1 MQNRKKIV
9 KRILKDSIDTL
20 KMLLK
25 NVDGNKMPI
34 TNMEIYMVD
43 PDGDGIGLQFRYDED
58 TGEIEKVATPIEDN
72 ELTYWDEDVD
82 DDEIVVPFEERKW
95 SLSDNDDMWSEEIT
109 DQFNTAAVSKRL
121 LN

>member
-1 MQNRKKIV
+1 MQRKKIV
-9 KRILKDSIDTL
+9 KRILRDSIDTL

-25 NVDGNKMPI
+25 NVNGNKMPI

-82 DDEIVVPFEERKW
+82 EADE
-95 SLSDNDDMWSEEIT
+95 MWSEEIT
-109 DQFNTAAVSKRL
+109 DQFHTAAVSKRL

>member
-1 MQNRKKIV
+1 MQRKKIV

-20 KMLLK
+20 KLLLK

-43 PDGDGIGLQFRYDED
+43 PDGDGIGLQFRYDEE
-58 TGEIEKVATPIEDN
+58 TNEIEKVATPIEDN
-72 ELTYWDEDVD
+72 ELTFWDEDM
-82 DDEIVVPFEERKW
+82 DEEDE
-95 SLSDNDDMWSEEIT
+95 MWSEEIT
-109 DQFNTAAVSKRL
+109 DQFHTAAVSKRL

>member
-9 KRILKDSIDTL
+9 KRILKDSIETL
-20 KMLLK
+20 QMLLK
-25 NVDGNKMPI
+25 NVNGNKMPI

-43 PDGDGIGLQFRYDED
+43 PDGDGIGLQFKYDED
-58 TGEIEKVATPIEDN
+58 TCEIEKVATPIEDN

-82 DDEIVVPFEERKW
+82 EWADDDI
-95 SLSDNDDMWSEEIT
+95 WSEEIT

>member
-9 KRILKDSIDTL
+9 KRILKESIETL

-34 TNMEIYMVD
+34 TSMEVYMVD
-43 PDGDGIGLQFRYDED
+43 PDGDGIGLQFKYDEE
-58 TGEIEKVATPIEDN
+58 TNEIEKVATPIEDN
-72 ELTYWDEDVD
+72 ELTFWDEDMD
-82 DDEIVVPFEERKW
+82 EEDDEV
-95 SLSDNDDMWSEEIT
+95 WSEEIT
-109 DQFNTAAVSKRL
+109 DQFHTAAVSKRL

>member
-20 KMLLK
+20 KLLLK

-34 TNMEIYMVD
+34 TSMEIYMVD
-43 PDGDGIGLQFRYDED
+43 PDGDGIGLQFKYDEE
-58 TGEIEKVATPIEDN
+58 TNEIEKVATPIEDN
-72 ELTYWDEDVD
+72 ELTFWDEDM
-82 DDEIVVPFEERKW
+82 DDEE
-95 SLSDNDDMWSEEIT
+95 DDEVWSEEIT
-109 DQFNTAAVSKRL
+109 DQFHTAAVSKRL

>member
-1 MQNRKKIV
+1 MQRKKIV

-34 TNMEIYMVD
+34 TSMEIYMVD
-43 PDGDGIGLQFRYDED
+43 PDGDGIGLQFKYDEE
-58 TGEIEKVATPIEDN
+58 TNEIEKVATPIEDN
-72 ELTYWDEDVD
+72 ELTFWDEDMD
-82 DDEIVVPFEERKW
+82 EEDDEV
-95 SLSDNDDMWSEEIT
+95 WSEEIT
-109 DQFNTAAVSKRL
+109 DQFHTAAVSKRI

>member
-20 KMLLK
+20 KLLLK

-34 TNMEIYMVD
+34 TSMEIYMVD
-43 PDGDGIGLQFRYDED
+43 PDGDGIGLQFNYDAE
-58 TGEIEKVATPIEDN
+58 TNEIEKVATPIEN
-72 ELTYWDEDVD
+72 SELTYWDEDMDEWAD
-82 DDEIVVPFEERKW
+82 DDI
-95 SLSDNDDMWSEEIT
+95 WSEEIT

>member
-1 MQNRKKIV
+1 MQRRKIV

-20 KMLLK
+20 KLLLK

-72 ELTYWDEDVD
+72 ELTFWDEDM
-82 DDEIVVPFEERKW
+82 DEEE
-95 SLSDNDDMWSEEIT
+95 DEMWSEEIT
-109 DQFNTAAVSKRL
+109 DQFHTAAVSKRL

>member
-1 MQNRKKIV
+1 MQRKKIV

-58 TGEIEKVATPIEDN
+58 TGAIEKVATPIEDN
-72 ELTYWDEDVD
+72 ELTFWDEGM
-82 DDEIVVPFEERKW
+82 DEEDE
-95 SLSDNDDMWSEEIT
+95 MWSEEIT
-109 DQFNTAAVSKRL
+109 DQFHTAAVSKRL

>member
-1 MQNRKKIV
+1 MQRKKIV

-72 ELTYWDEDVD
+72 ELTYWDEDMDEWAD
-82 DDEIVVPFEERKW
+82 DDI
-95 SLSDNDDMWSEEIT
+95 WSEEIT
-109 DQFNTAAVSKRL
+109 DQFHTAAVSKRL

>member
-9 KRILKDSIDTL
+9 KRILRDSIETL
-20 KMLLK
+20 QMLLK
-25 NVDGNKMPI
+25 NVNGNKMPI
-34 TNMEIYMVD
+34 TSMEIYMVD

-72 ELTYWDEDVD
+72 ELTFWDEDM
-82 DDEIVVPFEERKW
+82 DEE
-95 SLSDNDDMWSEEIT
+95 DDMWSEEIT
-109 DQFNTAAVSKRL
+109 DQFHTAAVSKRL

>member
-1 MQNRKKIV
+1 MQRKKIV
-9 KRILKDSIDTL
+9 KRILKESIDTL
-20 KMLLK
+20 KLLLK

-34 TNMEIYMVD
+34 TNMEVYMVD

-72 ELTYWDEDVD
+72 ELTFWDEDMEEE
-82 DDEIVVPFEERKW
+82 DDEV
-95 SLSDNDDMWSEEIT
+95 WSEEIT

>member
-25 NVDGNKMPI
+25 NVNGNKMPI

-72 ELTYWDEDVD
+72 ELTFWDEDM
-82 DDEIVVPFEERKW
+82 DEEDE
-95 SLSDNDDMWSEEIT
+95 MWSEEIT
-109 DQFNTAAVSKRL
+109 DQFHTAAVSKRL

>member
-34 TNMEIYMVD
+34 TNMEVYMVD
-43 PDGDGIGLQFRYDED
+43 PDGDGIGLQFKYDEE
-58 TGEIEKVATPIEDN
+58 TNEIEKVATPIEDN
-72 ELTYWDEDVD
+72 ELTFWDGDMDEEEDEV
-82 DDEIVVPFEERKW
+82 
-95 SLSDNDDMWSEEIT
+95 WSEEIT
-109 DQFNTAAVSKRL
+109 DQFHTAAVSKRL

>member
-58 TGEIEKVATPIEDN
+58 TGVIEKVATPIEDN
-72 ELTYWDEDVD
+72 ELTFWDGDMDEED
-82 DDEIVVPFEERKW
+82 E
-95 SLSDNDDMWSEEIT
+95 MWSEEIT
-109 DQFNTAAVSKRL
+109 DQFHTAAVSKRL

>member
-9 KRILKDSIDTL
+9 KRILKESIETL

-34 TNMEIYMVD
+34 TSMEVYMVD
-43 PDGDGIGLQFRYDED
+43 PDGDGIGLQFKYDAE
-58 TGEIEKVATPIEDN
+58 TTEIEKVATPIEDN
-72 ELTYWDEDVD
+72 ELTFWDEDMD
-82 DDEIVVPFEERKW
+82 EEDDEV
-95 SLSDNDDMWSEEIT
+95 WSEEIT
-109 DQFNTAAVSKRL
+109 DQFHTAAVSKRL

>member
-9 KRILKDSIDTL
+9 KRILRDSIDTL
-20 KMLLK
+20 KLLLK

-43 PDGDGIGLQFRYDED
+43 PDGDGIGLQFKYDED

-72 ELTYWDEDVD
+72 ELTFWDEDMD
-82 DDEIVVPFEERKW
+82 EEDDEV
-95 SLSDNDDMWSEEIT
+95 WSEEIT
-109 DQFNTAAVSKRL
+109 DQFHTAAVSKRL

>member
-9 KRILKDSIDTL
+9 KRILKDSIETL
-20 KMLLK
+20 QMLLK
-25 NVDGNKMPI
+25 NVNGNKMPI
-34 TNMEIYMVD
+34 TSMEIYMVD

-72 ELTYWDEDVD
+72 ELTFWDEDM
-82 DDEIVVPFEERKW
+82 DEE
-95 SLSDNDDMWSEEIT
+95 DDMWSEEIT
-109 DQFNTAAVSKRL
+109 DQYHTAAVSKRL

>member
-20 KMLLK
+20 KLLLK

-34 TNMEIYMVD
+34 TSMEVYMVD
-43 PDGDGIGLQFRYDED
+43 PDGDGIGLQFKYDEE
-58 TGEIEKVATPIEDN
+58 TNEIEKVATPIEDN
-72 ELTYWDEDVD
+72 ELTFWDEDMD
-82 DDEIVVPFEERKW
+82 EEDDEV
-95 SLSDNDDMWSEEIT
+95 WSEEIT
-109 DQFNTAAVSKRL
+109 DQFHTAAVSKRL

>member
-1 MQNRKKIV
+1 MQRKKIV

-34 TNMEIYMVD
+34 TSMEVYMVD
-43 PDGDGIGLQFRYDED
+43 PDGDGIGLQFKYDEE
-58 TGEIEKVATPIEDN
+58 TNEIEKVATPIEDN
-72 ELTYWDEDVD
+72 ELTFWDEDM
-82 DDEIVVPFEERKW
+82 DEEEDEVW
-95 SLSDNDDMWSEEIT
+95 NEEIT
-109 DQFNTAAVSKRL
+109 DQFHTAAVSKRL

>member
-9 KRILKDSIDTL
+9 KRILKDSIETL

-34 TNMEIYMVD
+34 TSMEVYMVD
-43 PDGDGIGLQFRYDED
+43 PDGDGIGLQFKYDAE
-58 TGEIEKVATPIEDN
+58 TNEIEKVATPIEDN
-72 ELTYWDEDVD
+72 ELTFWDEDMD
-82 DDEIVVPFEERKW
+82 EEDDEV
-95 SLSDNDDMWSEEIT
+95 WSEEIT
-109 DQFNTAAVSKRL
+109 DQFHTAVVSKRL

>member
-1 MQNRKKIV
+1 MQRKKIV

-20 KMLLK
+20 KLLLK

-43 PDGDGIGLQFRYDED
+43 PDGDGIGLQFRNDEE
-58 TGEIEKVATPIEDN
+58 TNEIEKVATPIEDN
-72 ELTYWDEDVD
+72 ELTFWDEDM
-82 DDEIVVPFEERKW
+82 DEEDEV
-95 SLSDNDDMWSEEIT
+95 WSEEIT
-109 DQFNTAAVSKRL
+109 DQFHTAAVSKRL

>member
-43 PDGDGIGLQFRYDED
+43 PDGDGIGLQFRYDEE
-58 TGEIEKVATPIEDN
+58 TNEIEKVATPIEDN

-82 DDEIVVPFEERKW
+82 EWADDDI
-95 SLSDNDDMWSEEIT
+95 WSEEIT

>member
-34 TNMEIYMVD
+34 TSMEIYMVD
-43 PDGDGIGLQFRYDED
+43 PDGDGIGLQFNYDAE
-58 TGEIEKVATPIEDN
+58 TNEIEKVATPIENN

-82 DDEIVVPFEERKW
+82 DDDEE
-95 SLSDNDDMWSEEIT
+95 DGVWSEVT
-109 DQFNTAAVSKRL
+109 DQYHTAAVSKRL

>member
-9 KRILKDSIDTL
+9 KRILKESIETL

-34 TNMEIYMVD
+34 TSMEIYMVD
-43 PDGDGIGLQFRYDED
+43 PDGDGIGLQIKYDEE
-58 TGEIEKVATPIEDN
+58 TNEIEKVATPIEDN
-72 ELTYWDEDVD
+72 ELTFWDEDMD
-82 DDEIVVPFEERKW
+82 EEDDEV
-95 SLSDNDDMWSEEIT
+95 WSEEIT
-109 DQFNTAAVSKRL
+109 DQFHTAAVSKRL

>member
-1 MQNRKKIV
+1 MQRKKIV

-72 ELTYWDEDVD
+72 ELTFWDEDM
-82 DDEIVVPFEERKW
+82 DEADE
-95 SLSDNDDMWSEEIT
+95 MWSEEIT
-109 DQFNTAAVSKRL
+109 DQYHTAAVSKRL

>member
-20 KMLLK
+20 KLLLK

-34 TNMEIYMVD
+34 TSMEVYMVD
-43 PDGDGIGLQFRYDED
+43 PDGDGIGLQFKYDEE
-58 TGEIEKVATPIEDN
+58 TNEIEKVATPIEDN
-72 ELTYWDEDVD
+72 ELTFWDEDMD
-82 DDEIVVPFEERKW
+82 EKDDEV
-95 SLSDNDDMWSEEIT
+95 WSEEIT
-109 DQFNTAAVSKRL
+109 DQFHTAAVSKRL